1 MSRRTCPPPLTVTD
15 QTCSQLQMEEDSR
28 NKGVQTETERLQ
40 ARANQH
46 TRNRAEGLLDE
57 QRDEVKHM
65 NQMVLYSKCV
75 TIRWAG
81 MVTSARQTRETRLV
95 LCIATA

>member
-1 MSRRTCPPPLTVTD
+1 
-15 QTCSQLQMEEDSR
+15 MEEDSR
-28 NKGVQTETERLQ
+28 NKGVQPETERLQ

-81 MVTSARQTRETRLV
+81 GMSSARHT
-95 LCIATA
+95 

>member
-1 MSRRTCPPPLTVTD
+1 
-15 QTCSQLQMEEDSR
+15 MEEESR
-28 NKGVQTETERLQ
+28 NKGMQTETERLQ

-75 TIRWAG
+75 TIR
-81 MVTSARQTRETRLV
+81 
-95 LCIATA
+95 